1 MKSSKNELNFGAL
14 CIKDYSPNGFFFQ
27 KGKYYEYYTEK
38 HKETGIKL
46 FFIKDGRTGKVES
59 LPLLESKF
67 RSHFNDTQV
76 IRENKINWL
85 LENK

>member
-1 MKSSKNELNFGAL
+1 MKSSKNKLNFGAL

-27 KGKYYEYYTEK
+27 KGKYYEYYREK
-38 HKETGIKL
+38 HKETGIQL
-46 FFIKDGRTGKVES
+46 FFIKDGKTE
-59 LPLLESKF
+59 LPLLESRF